1 MKIRIAIEIIE
12 GLVILFA
19 SWKIFELY
27 TGRTNYKEEKEIKRK
42 KLVDK
47 FGWIFVIAIAVG
59 VISGIGLILAALI
72 RLA

>member
-19 SWKIFELY
+19 SWKILELY
-27 TGRTNYKEEKEIKRK
+27 TGRTNYKEDKEIKRK
-42 KLVDK
+42 KLIDK
-47 FGWIFVIAIAVG
+47 FGWIFVLAIAIG
-59 VISGIGLILAALI
+59 VISGIGLILTALI